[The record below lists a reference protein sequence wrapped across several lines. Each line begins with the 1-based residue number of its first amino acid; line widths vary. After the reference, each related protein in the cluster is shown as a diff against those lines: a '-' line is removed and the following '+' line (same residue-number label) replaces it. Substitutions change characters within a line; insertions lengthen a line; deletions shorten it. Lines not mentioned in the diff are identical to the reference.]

1 MTNFQLTPKTGY
13 VVSAAPDFANN
24 NEQTFVNY
32 YLPLMSPNALGL
44 FSALQYQLRERP
56 MISDRQ
62 PITKLLSQL
71 NVGIRVITEALS
83 QLEAVGL
90 IKTFTRT
97 DELGVVA
104 VFELHPTLTPA
115 AFMRD
120 ELLSVQ
126 LLEMVG
132 PERFEQLGTAAL
144 SYYLDVDGLTNVS
157 HSFFTVFHPDRDHL
171 ADDVALKRTQE
182 QIKDATSHR
191 VATNQVSKDGFDLHF
206 VAQQLSGAGIDPE
219 IVNQYQKLILVEH
232 RTYGYDELAI
242 ARLIE
247 QSIDVVDNQFS
258 TEEFKKRA
266 RNAGHVSNPAQQERR
281 SGGKTVNEL
290 AMTGLP
296 ENVQELIR
304 QCESQAP
311 MEFLAQ
317 LKQQTN
323 GYVSSAER
331 YTVERLVQ
339 QSGLSDGAINLLLWY
354 IIGEQ
359 GLATVK
365 ANLADAIANN
375 WGRAGVQNSVDAF
388 NEIKRHQAA
397 RLQRQK
403 AGRSFHG
410 NGRKGSVKE
419 KLPEWAKKG
428 YQPKTKSA
436 SPEQLAES
444 KRLLAELR
452 KNRQKRHQGNGGD
465 H

>member
-1 MTNFQLTPKTGY
+1 MTKFQLTPKTGY
-13 VVSAAPDFANN
+13 VVSAAVDFINN
-24 NEQTFVNY
+24 NDQTFVDY

-44 FSALQYQLRERP
+44 FSALKYQLKGQPLLSE
-56 MISDRQ
+56 RQ
-62 PITKLLSQL
+62 PVSHLLTQL
-71 NVGIRVITEALS
+71 NTGIRSVNEALT

-90 IKTFTRT
+90 IKTFSRS

-115 AFMRD
+115 AFMKD
-120 ELLSVQ
+120 DLLSVQ

-132 PERFEQLGTAAL
+132 SDQFKRLGKAAVAR
-144 SYYLDVDGLTNVS
+144 YLNIDHLENVS
-157 HSFFTVFHPDRDHL
+157 HSFFEVFHPNRDQSSTDEVL
-171 ADDVALKRTQE
+171 QETQN
-182 QIKDATSHR
+182 QIKQ
-191 VATNQVSKDGFDLHF
+191 ATNQRVPTNSIPQDAFDLHF

-219 IVNQYQKLILVEH
+219 IVNQYRRLILVEH
-232 RTYGYDELAI
+232 LTYGYDELAI

-247 QSIDVVDNQFS
+247 RSVDVVDDQFNE
-258 TEEFKKRA
+258 EEFKKRA
-266 RNAGHVSNPAQQERR
+266 RNAGHVQKQPINNQ
-281 SGGKTVNEL
+281 KVDKI
-290 AMTGLP
+290 AMAGLS
-296 ENVQELIR
+296 EQVQSLI
-304 QCESQAP
+304 QLCESQAP
-311 MEFLAQ
+311 MEFLTQ

-323 GYVSSAER
+323 GYVSSSER

-339 QSGLSDGAINLLLWY
+339 QSGLSNGAINILLWY

-375 WGRAGVQNSVDAF
+375 WSRSGVTNSLEAF
-388 NEIKRHQAA
+388 NEIKQHKAA

-403 AGRSFHG
+403 NGRPFFR
-410 NGRKGSVKE
+410 NGRKKNVQE
-419 KLPEWAKKG
+419 KLPDWAKKD
-428 YQPKTKSA
+428 YQPKAKSA

-452 KNRQKRHQGNGGD
+452 KNRNKQDQGNGGE